1 MNIWS
6 SVLFTLYEDRM
17 YYGGM
22 LKTMVIYKGQH
33 YFN

>member
-17 YYGGM
+17 YYAGM
-22 LKTMVIYKGQH
+22 LKTMVIYKGQN